1 MYKENW
7 RIRHEVCRNRQLET
21 FPFLMSLRK
30 TQVHF
35 EVKSIER
42 SCHSNYMILE
52 AKHGRFMYLIINCFR
67 KTNPRDHEKVFL
79 TRVFISLKN
88 LQKSY

>member
-1 MYKENW
+1 
-7 RIRHEVCRNRQLET
+7 
-21 FPFLMSLRK
+21 MSLRK
-30 TQVHF
+30 PQVHF
-35 EVKSIER
+35 DVKSIER
-42 SCHSNYMILE
+42 SYHSNDMILE